1 MLLVR
6 HFPVARRS
14 FHPFSTEVVGFII
27 AQHCTEAVGF
37 IIALHSR
44 LKHFGSI
51 EKFDVEGIDGYGTA
65 VPP

>member
-14 FHPFSTEVVGFII
+14 FHPFSTEAVGFII
-27 AQHCTEAVGF
+27 ALHSTEAVGF

-44 LKHFGSI
+44 LKHFWI
-51 EKFDVEGIDGYGTA
+51 YREVRC
-65 VPP
+65 